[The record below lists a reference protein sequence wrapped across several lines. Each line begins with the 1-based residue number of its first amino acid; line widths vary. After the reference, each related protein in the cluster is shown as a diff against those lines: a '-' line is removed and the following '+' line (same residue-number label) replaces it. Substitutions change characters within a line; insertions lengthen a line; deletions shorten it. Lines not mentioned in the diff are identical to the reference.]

1 MIRKAFPLLLVVA
14 GVIGLLGLSLSSVFA
29 QQAGPSR
36 DLPADPVAQG
46 EKFTVTITDTGYGA
60 DRAIGQVVETLPAGF
75 SYVDGSAT
83 KVVGHATKGVVRGTV
98 DATDSRIVTFS
109 VVSVESFTYE
119 VMVGDSVGDGDHTFS
134 GAGGDD
140 TITVEGGTTLPRL
153 PTLPLRS
160 PRPRRSL
167 RHLPILRRRS
177 VLAGS
182 CLRARW
188 LRVRSSR

>member
-60 DRAIGQVVETLPAGF
+60 DKAIGQVVETLPAGF

-83 KVVGHATKGVVRGTV
+83 K
-98 DATDSRIVTFS
+98 
-109 VVSVESFTYE
+109 
-119 VMVGDSVGDGDHTFS
+119 
-134 GAGGDD
+134 GG
-140 TITVEGGTTLPRL
+140 
-153 PTLPLRS
+153 RS
-160 PRPRRSL
+160 
-167 RHLPILRRRS
+167 
-177 VLAGS
+177 
-182 CLRARW
+182 CY
-188 LRVRSSR
+188 